1 VSSTVHYHTAVQFE
15 GVDDQ
20 FNRRLLRQS
29 EAALG
34 PGSFIVA
41 DDAVTA
47 ERMQTGFGGAKV
59 SRSANDLGAAW
70 IDLSRGQKREEIDDL
85 GRRIGHV
92 SDEVTNRAF
101 WRQYRQ
107 VMGTAQ

>member
-1 VSSTVHYHTAVQFE
+1 
-15 GVDDQ
+15 
-20 FNRRLLRQS
+20 
-29 EAALG
+29 
-34 PGSFIVA
+34 
-41 DDAVTA
+41 
-47 ERMQTGFGGAKV
+47 
-59 SRSANDLGAAW
+59 LGAAW